1 MKSGWRAAVVATVAI
16 LAAAA
21 GFLVSRNTVDS
32 GDAGHVA
39 PDAGAAVLAL
49 TLPDA
54 TGSTQSLAQWRGSV
68 LVVNFWATWCPPCL
82 AEIPDFA
89 AASRSFSGAA
99 VQFVGIG
106 IDRVESVRSFDDEH
120 EIPYPLLVGTPQT
133 LELTAELGNRAQA
146 LPFTVIFDRDGN
158 IAHIKLGALN
168 RTELEGKIRALLAG

>member
-1 MKSGWRAAVVATVAI
+1 MKPGWRAVAVATVAI

-21 GFLVSRNTVDS
+21 GFVVSRNAGDPTTVR
-32 GDAGHVA
+32 VA
-39 PDAGAAVLAL
+39 PDAAAAVLAL
-49 TLPDA
+49 ALPDA
-54 TGSTQSLAQWRGSV
+54 AGSAQPLAQWRGSV

-89 AASRSFSGAA
+89 AASRGFSGTA

-106 IDRVESVRSFDDEH
+106 IDRPESVRSFGDEH
-120 EIPYPLLVGTPQT
+120 EVPYPLLVGTPQT
-133 LELTAELGNRAQA
+133 LALTAGLGNRAQA
-146 LPFTVIFDRDGN
+146 LPFTIIFDRAGN